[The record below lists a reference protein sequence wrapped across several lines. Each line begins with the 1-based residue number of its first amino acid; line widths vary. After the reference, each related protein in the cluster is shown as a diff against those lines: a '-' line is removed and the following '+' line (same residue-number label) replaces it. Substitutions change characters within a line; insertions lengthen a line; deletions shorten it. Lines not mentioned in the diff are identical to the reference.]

1 MNSLN
6 IVHFNPDGI
15 RGRQTNIL
23 NYIDQENTHVI
34 AVSETHLKPSQ
45 HFSLGNFIPIRKDRT
60 ERRKGGVAFFINN
73 KIEFTVNDWFNK
85 YPNLDALSVKI
96 SPSEVTRAP
105 IDLVV
110 YYNPPPKVIDK
121 RLFEIINRNS
131 NNVVIVGDLNSP
143 HTSFGS
149 RITTESG
156 IELENILT
164 QENLTLLNDPDSP
177 TYHHPPE
184 MLPNILDLAI
194 VSGNL
199 GTISSCKVGKDS
211 GSFHLPIHVSINIG
225 INKLPTKLIRP
236 LKNIDWDEFKDSL
249 SEKEFNFTEESL
261 YYNCEN
267 IDRAIC
273 NFTDNIGS
281 KLDEVCPKR
290 PTINRNWWTCTP
302 EIAKLIK
309 VKRKVRRMLKQD
321 LFQGLNLY
329 ITREGFLRK
338 NIVAV
343 SFFQNCAI
351 HQYS

>member
-73 KIEFTVNDWFNK
+73 KIEFTVNDWFSK
-85 YPNLDALSVKI
+85 YPNLETLSVKI

-105 IDLVV
+105 IDIVV
-110 YYNPPPKVIDK
+110 YYNPPPKVIDQ
-121 RLFEIINRNS
+121 RLFEIVNRNS
-131 NNVVIVGDLNSP
+131 NNVVIIGDLNSP

-156 IELENILT
+156 IELENILA

-177 TYHHPPE
+177 TYHHPLE

-199 GTISSCKVGKDS
+199 GPISSCKVGEDC
-211 GSFHLPIHVSINIG
+211 GSFHLPIHVSINVG
-225 INKLPTKLIRP
+225 INKLPIKLIRP
-236 LKNIDWDEFKDSL
+236 LKNIDWEEFKDSL
-249 SEKEFNFTEESL
+249 REKEFNFTEESL
-261 YYNCEN
+261 NYNCEN

-273 NFTDNIGS
+273 NLTDNIA
-281 KLDEVCPKR
+281 L
-290 PTINRNWWTCTP
+290 
-302 EIAKLIK
+302 
-309 VKRKVRRMLKQD
+309 
-321 LFQGLNLY
+321 
-329 ITREGFLRK
+329 
-338 NIVAV
+338 
-343 SFFQNCAI
+343 
-351 HQYS
+351 